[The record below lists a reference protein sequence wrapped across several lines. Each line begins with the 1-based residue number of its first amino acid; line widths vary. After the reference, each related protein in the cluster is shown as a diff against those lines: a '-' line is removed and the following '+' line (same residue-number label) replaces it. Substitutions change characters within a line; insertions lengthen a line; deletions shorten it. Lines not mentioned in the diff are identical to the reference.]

1 MALKRLYEEYTDSYL
16 ETGVGIV
23 YSDTYEMVR
32 AMLIAY
38 GSGSEAVDPETG
50 SNLGQEPIHAGP
62 KGRPVWNDSL
72 STQHPSEAT
81 DHPMPDSFNQVG
93 NMFPLRAIE
102 EVKQVF
108 DRIVQQAMGSIP
120 ENVLADCFYQ

>member
-23 YSDTYEMVR
+23 YTDTYEMVR

-62 KGRPVWNDSL
+62 EGRMVWNDSL
-72 STQHPSEAT
+72 SAQHQST
-81 DHPMPDSFNQVG
+81 SSDRPMPDSFNQVG
-93 NMFPLRAIE
+93 NMFPLRSIE
-102 EVKQVF
+102 EVKMVF
-108 DRIVQQAMGSIP
+108 GQIVERVFRTLPANAI
-120 ENVLADCFYQ
+120 ADCFYQ